1 MLISRETGGV
11 KNGALPYDPVDY
23 CLLAA
28 GTAVAWVY
36 AIELN
41 LTIYLTFKRRA
52 GLYFWA
58 LLISSWGLTIHA
70 LAFILKFLVGS
81 NWVSNS
87 TLIIV
92 GWIAM

>member
-1 MLISRETGGV
+1 MLIRRGAGGV
-11 KNGALPYDPVDY
+11 NNGALPYDPVDY

-28 GTAVAWVY
+28 GTAIAWVY
-36 AIELN
+36 AVELN
-41 LTIYLTFKRRA
+41 LTIFLTFKRWR

-70 LAFILKFLVGS
+70 LAFVLKFQVGS
-81 NWVSNS
+81 YWISNV
-87 TLIIV
+87 TLIVV